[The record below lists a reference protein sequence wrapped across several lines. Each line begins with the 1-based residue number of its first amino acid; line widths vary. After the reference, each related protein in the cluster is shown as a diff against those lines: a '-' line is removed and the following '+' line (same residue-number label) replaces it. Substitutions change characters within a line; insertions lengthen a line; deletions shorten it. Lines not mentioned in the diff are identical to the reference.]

1 LSDQPSPETP
11 DGVPE
16 ESPNITSS
24 TSVPEA
30 PRPTPEG
37 AQSPD
42 PVASGSGIPPKREL
56 ISVVPLPADSDAPS
70 DVPTAASKEE
80 SPQPS
85 IRIKSPK
92 PLVDTEHLPEERP
105 DLPERRTKAIP
116 QERPLQRSEAVQKS
130 QPAPKAP
137 PPEKSQPAKKSKP
150 AQPADHY
157 TLVTVVSA
165 LRALSLTFAAAV
177 IVSTIFMIFT
187 SPDFLSAGTR
197 KELGQVRATA
207 QSIAAA
213 PTPLPTP
220 VWFKRVGVVAGHSG
234 IATYGTTRGNVDTGA
249 VCDDGFTEASVTMK
263 VAQQVVAALQGRGYT
278 VDLLQ
283 EFDLRLDNYQAA
295 AFISL
300 HADSCE
306 KFDDGFNHSGFKLA
320 YPVDRLTVRDQDL
333 RLSDCIRDNYG
344 PVTGLP
350 FTPGGIT
357 DAMTRYHAFHLSLG
371 HPGIAST
378 TPGLILELGLLS
390 YDRDLL
396 QNHSDKSAKGIV
408 NGLLC
413 YLDPRGQPAVPPVAP
428 ATIAPE
434 TPAAAPQ

>member
-1 LSDQPSPETP
+1 MPSDYTPETP
-11 DGVPE
+11 E
-16 ESPNITSS
+16 ESESKIIGQ
-24 TSVPEA
+24 SVPETSLPIPNTGLVNLA
-30 PRPTPEG
+30 PIEDEDGEPEPIAAVPVVAPPAPVEPVHEEAPAPDVAAKTERAPAQRVQSEKVPSKRP
-37 AQSPD
+37 
-42 PVASGSGIPPKREL
+42 
-56 ISVVPLPADSDAPS
+56 
-70 DVPTAASKEE
+70 
-80 SPQPS
+80 
-85 IRIKSPK
+85 
-92 PLVDTEHLPEERP
+92 
-105 DLPERRTKAIP
+105 
-116 QERPLQRSEAVQKS
+116 KS
-130 QPAPKAP
+130 QPVTK
-137 PPEKSQPAKKSKP
+137 QR
-150 AQPADHY
+150 Y

-213 PTPLPTP
+213 PTALPTP
-220 VWFKRVGVVAGHSG
+220 VWFNRVGVVAGHSG

-283 EFDLRLDNYQAA
+283 EFDLRLDDYQAA